1 MPGKLLCLDIDL
13 DSVSAVQVQSGLKGY
28 RVLSCAHAT
37 AEGEGGWE
45 GALQGI
51 SEGMDLT
58 SDIYRVS
65 IPADQASYRNLQM
78 PFREEKKI
86 KQTLPFEVESMIPFP
101 IDEVVVD
108 FLVINRA
115 EQSEILAVSLR
126 KDHIKECLRSLKAY
140 GIEPD
145 LLEIRGFPLVTW
157 LLKRQATPDDGLLLD
172 IGSRRATIVF
182 FVRRRI
188 SLVRSLPLEYQP
200 PPLGDA
206 NSRPD
211 TQTPEE
217 LASRMEFLC
226 RDIQNTIHAFKC
238 ANKGMSNPQ
247 KIIVAG
253 NGAIPVAREVIG
265 RFFGLPVE
273 QINVRQDKRV
283 TMDKKIAEAWNPLSM
298 DHALALA
305 LREERRQPGLNFLKD
320 EFETKG
326 PYSGMRRGIR
336 KVSLALALVAC
347 FLMAD
352 LGVDYYL
359 MKKRYEVLE
368 ERISEV
374 YRETFPEARRV
385 VDPLKQMKIAL
396 NEVKGSSVLLP
407 GGDSEAKVIDI
418 LRDISLRI
426 PQSLDVHLTTMV
438 INPEN
443 ARISGE
449 TDTFNTVDSIKG
461 RLESSP
467 LYKEVVISSA
477 NLDRSGKRVQF
488 EVKMER
494 KK

>member
-1 MPGKLLCLDIDL
+1 MPGKLLCLDIDH

-28 RVLSCAHAT
+28 RVLSCAHAV
-37 AEGEGGWE
+37 AEGEGSWE
-45 GALQGI
+45 AALQDI
-51 SEGMDLT
+51 SRGMDLA
-58 SDIYRVS
+58 SDIYRVT

-78 PFREEKKI
+78 PFREVKKI

-101 IDEVVVD
+101 VDEVVVD
-108 FLVINRA
+108 FLVTDRA

-126 KDHIKECLRSLKAY
+126 KDYIKESLGRLKAY

-145 LLEIRGFPLVTW
+145 LLEIRGFPLVSW
-157 LLKRQATPDDGLLLD
+157 LLKRQATPGDGLLLD
-172 IGSRRATIVF
+172 IGFRRATMVF
-182 FVRRRI
+182 FLRRRI
-188 SLVRSLPLEYQP
+188 SLVRSLPLKSDP
-200 PPLGDA
+200 SRRGDGD
-206 NSRPD
+206 SGPD
-211 TQTPEE
+211 TATPKQ

-226 RDIQNTIHAFKC
+226 RDIQNTMHAFKC
-238 ANKGMSNPQ
+238 ANKSASNPR
-247 KIIVAG
+247 KIFVAG
-253 NGAIPVAREVIG
+253 DGAIPGAGEMIG
-265 RFFGLPVE
+265 RFFDLPVE
-273 QINVRQDKRV
+273 QINVRRDKRV

-305 LREERRQPGLNFLKD
+305 LREERREAGLNLLKD

-326 PYSGMRRGIR
+326 PYSGLGRGIR

-352 LGVDYYL
+352 LGVDYHL
-359 MKKRYEVLE
+359 MKKRHEVLE
-368 ERISEV
+368 EKITEV
-374 YRETFPEARRV
+374 YRETFPEASRV

-426 PQSLDVHLTTMV
+426 PKSMDVHLTTMV

-443 ARISGE
+443 ARVSGE
-449 TDTFNTVDSIKG
+449 TDTFNTVDTIKG